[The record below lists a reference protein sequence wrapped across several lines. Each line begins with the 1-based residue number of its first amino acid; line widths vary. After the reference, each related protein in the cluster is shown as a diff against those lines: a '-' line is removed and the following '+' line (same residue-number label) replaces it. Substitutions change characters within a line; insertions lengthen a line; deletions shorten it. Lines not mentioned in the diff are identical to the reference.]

1 MKFNFLRK
9 FTVSA
14 SFFFTAA
21 RLVMKIIIQKVSDIS
36 EKGKR
41 TRVVYLNNQQPKEY
55 YGEPPLKYSGNEIK
69 TSKVCLTHDN

>member
-1 MKFNFLRK
+1 M
-9 FTVSA
+9 
-14 SFFFTAA
+14 
-21 RLVMKIIIQKVSDIS
+21 SDIS